1 MKEGRMALITD
12 ASTTWSDPVTL
23 ASDEIWQAR
32 AGSVFL
38 TTTTLPAV
46 EDGIAL
52 NLREGVR
59 LPAGTQLRYRKE
71 DETAAVIV
79 REAL

>member
-1 MKEGRMALITD
+1 MALITN
-12 ASTTWSDPVTL
+12 ASTIWSDPVTL

-38 TTTTLPAV
+38 TTTASPGAN
-46 EDGIAL
+46 DGIAL
-52 NLREGVR
+52 TRREGIR
-59 LPAGTQLRYRKE
+59 LSAGTQLRYRKE
-71 DETAAVIV
+71 GPAQALIA

>member
-1 MKEGRMALITD
+1 MALITT
-12 ASTTWSDPVTL
+12 ATTSWSDPVTL

-32 AGSVFL
+32 AGAVYL
-38 TTTTLPAV
+38 TTTVAPDAN
-46 EDGIAL
+46 DGIAL
-52 NLREGVR
+52 TLREGIR

-71 DETAAVIV
+71 GPAEALIV

>member
-1 MKEGRMALITD
+1 MALITN
-12 ASTTWSDPVTL
+12 ASTIWSDPVTL

-32 AGSVFL
+32 AGAIYL
-38 TTTTLPAV
+38 TTTAAPDE

-52 NLREGVR
+52 TLREGIR

-71 DETAAVIV
+71 GPADALIV